1 MTDEEAPSCRAACV
15 ATLFALFRGMDLA
28 AARITITFALAR
40 MNAAYGQTLF
50 DEWAVL
56 AIGGSKGVL
65 TYTGPRPE
73 RFRREMPD
81 DAAPLRAEAAGQP
94 SGVGDI
100 VFALEASG
108 TRYDA
113 FMRVGDSSYLVFNHT
128 AKTIAEIRANPG
140 WLKVQAVLF
149 ELGEKFRADPL
160 GE

>member
-1 MTDEEAPSCRAACV
+1 MAGLRRL
-15 ATLFALFRGMDLA
+15 ATPGSFAFLAGMDLA
-28 AARITITFALAR
+28 AARNHILAALAR
-40 MNAAYGQTLF
+40 MTAAYGQPVF

-56 AIGGSKGVL
+56 GLGGARGVMA
-65 TYTGPRPE
+65 YAGPRPE
-73 RFRREMPD
+73 RFRRDMPD

-100 VFALEASG
+100 VFALEAGG

-113 FMRVGDSSYLVFNHT
+113 FMRIGPADYLVLNHT
-128 AKTIAEIRANPG
+128 GKTIAEIRANPG

-160 GE
+160 GEPAN